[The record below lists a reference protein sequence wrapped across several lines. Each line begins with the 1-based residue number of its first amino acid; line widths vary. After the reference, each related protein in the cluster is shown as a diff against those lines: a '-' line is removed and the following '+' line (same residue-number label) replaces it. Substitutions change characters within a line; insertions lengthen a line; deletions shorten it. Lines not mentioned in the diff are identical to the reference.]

1 MSTPLTPVAESVLSS
16 TFARAMTRAGEALGT
31 MSGHQIRVTAPS
43 IRRCSAAEVI
53 EMAGGAESVVVGV
66 YVGITGSLSGH
77 AVLLLPPDG
86 ARRLAQILLE
96 GFIDP
101 PPAGAPDAEALA
113 FDEMEFSA
121 LQEVGNVTISA
132 FLNEL
137 GMHLREAVQPTVP
150 QALVEMSGAILEAVL
165 MDLIAESDEVLAAQT
180 TFMEGENAVDAAMLV
195 LPRQES
201 LGVLLE
207 SLGAAPR

>member
-1 MSTPLTPVAESVLSS
+1 MSTPLTAVAESVLSS

-31 MSGHQIRVTAPS
+31 MSGHQISVSAPS

-66 YVGITGSLSGH
+66 YVGITGSLTGH

-86 ARRLAQILLE
+86 ARRLSRILLE
-96 GFIDP
+96 GFVDP
-101 PPAGAPDAEALA
+101 AAEPAADGELA

-137 GMHLREAVQPTVP
+137 GMHLHEAVQPTVP

-165 MDLIAESDEVLAAQT
+165 MDLIADSDEVLAAQT
-180 TFMEGENAVDAAMLV
+180 TFMEGETAVDAAMLV

-207 SLGAAPR
+207 ALGATSR

>member
-1 MSTPLTPVAESVLSS
+1 MSTPLTPVAESILSS

-31 MSGHQIRVTAPS
+31 MSGHQISVTAPS
-43 IRRCSAAEVI
+43 IRRCTPAEVI

-66 YVGITGSLSGH
+66 YVGITGSLTGH
-77 AVLLLPPDG
+77 AVLLLPPLG
-86 ARRLAQILLE
+86 ARRLSQILLE
-96 GFIDP
+96 GYVE
-101 PPAGAPDAEALA
+101 PAADQRADGDLS

-137 GMHLREAVQPTVP
+137 GMHLHEAVQPTVP

-180 TFMEGENAVDAAMLV
+180 TFMEGDNAVDAAMLV

-207 SLGAAPR
+207 ALGAASR